1 MNLSLLNMVLTF
13 LMCVWLMPIVVVSL
27 HNVVLLFRYNDLP
40 VIVMDLTLH
49 NEASKLHI
57 SVKSG
62 VKH

>member
-1 MNLSLLNMVLTF
+1 MILPLLNMVLTF

-49 NEASKLHI
+49 NEALKLHI